1 MLILWILLG
10 FLILCL
16 LPPVI
21 MFFFPI
27 ANLLMRVLLTF
38 TIFTTV
44 RSYLGA
50 GNLTLLISGVLIY
63 LLVIK
68 WGYMTA
74 SLYVFFY
81 VLMAFNFLA
90 VIVWGTN
97 TVLKK
102 H

>member
-1 MLILWILLG
+1 MLLWIMLA
-10 FLILCL
+10 FLVLCL

-21 MFFFPI
+21 MVFFPI

-38 TIFTTV
+38 VIFTTV
-44 RSYLGA
+44 RQYLGEGA
-50 GNLTLLISGVLIY
+50 ITLVTSAALIY

-68 WGYMTA
+68 WGYLTA

-81 VLMAFNFLA
+81 VLMMFNFLS
-90 VIVWGTN
+90 VIIWGSSV
-97 TVLKK
+97 VLRK

>member
-1 MLILWILLG
+1 MLVLWILLG
-10 FLILCL
+10 FLVLCL
-16 LPPVI
+16 LPPAI

-50 GNLTLLISGVLIY
+50 GNLTLIISGVLVY

-97 TVLKK
+97 TIMKK